1 MHMHKL
7 EKVWLIIGVITLIA
21 FLTTV
26 GIQAFASGHAPPSD
40 LTKVDPEKVD
50 ETPPFNEPGLKKV
63 GENEYELVMVLQSFG
78 FTPNK
83 VEIPHGSTVKFIVTS
98 KDVVHGFEI
107 AGTRVNMMVT
117 PGHVNSMTYTFE
129 EKGEYLILCNEYCG
143 IGHHMMSA
151 ELEVK

>member
-7 EKVWLIIGVITLIA
+7 EKVWLMIGVMTLIA
-21 FLTTV
+21 FLSTV
-26 GIQAFASGHAPPSD
+26 GYQAFASGHAPPSD
-40 LTKVDPEKVD
+40 LTKLDPEKVE
-50 ETPPFNEPGLKKV
+50 ETPPFDEPGLHQI
-63 GENEYELVMVLQSFG
+63 GDNEYELIMVLQSFG

-83 VEIPHGSTVKFIVTS
+83 VEIPQGATVKFIVTS
-98 KDVVHGFEI
+98 VDVVHGFEI

-117 PGHVNSMTYTFE
+117 PGHVNSMTYKFN